1 MRTYLV
7 TFHKMV
13 PDDSGHDHHA
23 LQRRIGVRAR
33 SEVSA
38 EWQAKA
44 MLCEQAHIVDWRLR
58 ADTCEVA
65 LVADLA
71 A

>member
-1 MRTYLV
+1 MRTYIV
-7 TFHKMV
+7 TFYKTV
-13 PDDSGHDHHA
+13 SDDTGHDHHV
-23 LQRRIGVRAR
+23 LQRQVAVRAQ
-33 SEVSA
+33 SDVSA

-44 MLCEQAHIVDWRLR
+44 MLCEHARVIDWRLR

-65 LVADLA
+65 AAPHLA